1 MRKQLLYEWLSNNS
15 IMINDT
21 TEKIDPQNTKR
32 LMYNGQLIGIILNDS
47 LNNKPIY
54 LHLQL

>member
-1 MRKQLLYEWLSNNS
+1 
-15 IMINDT
+15 MINDT

-54 LHLQL
+54 LHLQLYSKNIMQFIK